1 MFDAVRNHKRWTM
14 LILLVLILPS
24 FVFFGIEGYSQFF
37 TGERA
42 LAVVGSEKIQRQ
54 DFDEAQRQQ
63 IDRMRQMLGGQVDAS
78 VFDSAEMR
86 REVLDG
92 LIQQRVLAQ
101 EARSLWFTA
110 SDERLREAI
119 LAIPAVLENGQ
130 FSRERYDNLLR
141 ANGLTVEGFEA
152 RLRNDLAIDQVL
164 GPVQGATFMP
174 AELTRKLIAIE
185 TEQRDVRT
193 VSFPED
199 RYRSGITVSD
209 DEVRQRYEADASR
222 FEIPEKAD
230 AEFVMLDESAAAK
243 GLTVSE
249 ADIQSFYEQ
258 NRARF
263 STPEQRRASHIL
275 LEVPSG
281 ADAAAVESV
290 RAKAQ
295 GILDRVKAAPAEFAA
310 IARAESQDPG
320 SAARGGD
327 LDWFGRGMMVAPFE
341 QAVFSLQKGQLS
353 DLVQTEFGFHIIKL
367 TDLRAETVK
376 PLTEVRAEIER
387 EARAQMAARRFA
399 EMSNEF
405 DNLVY
410 EQSDSLEPVAQRFG
424 LTIQRAEGLL
434 RQAPSRQVT
443 PETPISDN
451 PRFRE
456 ALFSDEVLREQR
468 NSGVFEVSPSVRVAV
483 RASRVIPASK
493 QPLEAVSA
501 ELRTEITREK
511 AAEAAQAAARE
522 QLEALKAGKTPS
534 LDWSGLQ
541 SVSRSTGRNIPPE
554 VLNPVLRVS
563 TASLPAYTIIE
574 LDGQGAIL
582 VEVQAVR
589 PGTTEVTTE
598 QLRQIRGALAQQY
611 ARAEGQALLAQLR
624 EERKVKINRSGEQL
638 IERGSSPTTP

>member
-42 LAVVGSEKIQRQ
+42 LAVVGSEKIRRQ

-63 IDRMRQMLGGQVDAS
+63 IDRMRQMFGGQLDAS
-78 VFDSAEMR
+78 LVDSAQMR
-86 REVLDG
+86 REVLDR
-92 LIQQRVLAQ
+92 LIDQRVLAQ

-119 LAIPAVLENGQ
+119 LAIPSVLENGQ
-130 FSRERYDNLLR
+130 FSRERYDRLLR
-141 ANGLTVEGFEA
+141 SNGLTVEGFEA
-152 RLRNDLAIDQVL
+152 RLRSDLAIEQVI
-164 GPVQGATFMP
+164 GPVQSTTFMP

-193 VSFPED
+193 VSFPEE
-199 RYRSGITVSD
+199 RYRAGIVITE
-209 DEVRQRYEADASR
+209 DEIRQRYESTPTR

-230 AEFVMLDESAAAK
+230 AEYVVLDEAAAAK
-243 GLTVSE
+243 GVTVSD

-258 NRARF
+258 NKARF

-275 LEVPSG
+275 IELPGGS
-281 ADAAAVESV
+281 DAAAAEAV
-290 RAKAQ
+290 RARAQ
-295 GILDRVKAAPAEFAA
+295 AILERVKANPANFAA

-327 LDWFGRGMMVAPFE
+327 LGWFGRGMMVAPFE
-341 QAVFSLQKGQLS
+341 QAVFGLHKGQLS

-367 TDLRAETVK
+367 TDIRVETVR
-376 PLTEVRAEIER
+376 PLTEVRTEIER
-387 EARAQMAARRFA
+387 EVRAQLAARRFA

-424 LTIQRAEGLL
+424 LTIRRAEGLV
-434 RQAPSRQVT
+434 RQAPSRQAG
-443 PETPISDN
+443 PDTPIADN

-483 RASRVIPASK
+483 RATRVIPASK
-493 QPLEAVSA
+493 QALEAVT
-501 ELRTEITREK
+501 EQLRTELTREK
-511 AAEAAQAAARE
+511 AAAAALAAARE
-522 QLEALKAGKTPS
+522 QMEALKAGRNPS
-534 LDWSGLQ
+534 LDWSKVQ
-541 SVSRSTGRNIPPE
+541 AISRTSGRYIPPE
-554 VLNPVLRVS
+554 ILDPVLRVS
-563 TASLPAYTIIE
+563 TASLPAYTVIE

-589 PGTTEVTTE
+589 PGNTEVSAE
-598 QLRQIRGALAQQY
+598 QLRQMRSVLAQQY
-611 ARAEGQALLAQLR
+611 ARAESRALLAHLR
-624 EERKVKINRSGEQL
+624 ESRKVKVNHSGEQL
-638 IERGSSPTTP
+638 IERGASPTSP